1 MPIVYPMR
9 TFGRYRLG
17 MGITYKLLHD
27 RFGFD
32 FGQRYHLDLDY
43 RIKTT
48 MEIDR
53 MVFET
58 YGDLGLGY
66 EHPYPRSSIEPFGH
80 RFMPAMY
87 GCPCGY
93 AKDAEPWSRPR
104 VLSAEEIDN
113 LPPWIPELFEESEPV
128 RAVLSQYDQLKK
140 HYAPF
145 RVADKEFNPHY
156 RGMSSLQNLGS
167 AINTAFSVQG
177 DRLLLDYV
185 DAPETVGKF
194 YANITQ
200 LMLLCLER
208 FPREDGWPLTDIFV
222 GDCTVSMISPR
233 QYAALNAP
241 ADRRLMDYARSI
253 GARFMIHQDSD
264 VNPHLENYA
273 GLEYVQAF
281 DFGQD
286 TDFEKLGRLR
296 PQAAVNCILFPAW
309 IASHSPDDIRAELRR
324 LMQIGKLF
332 PSFTFTCLEL
342 DEKLDGDKIRAFF
355 ETFAQCARDV
365 GER

>member
-27 RFGFD
+27 RFGFQ
-32 FGQRYHLDLDY
+32 FGERYHRDLDY

-53 MVFET
+53 AVFEV
-58 YGDLGLGY
+58 YGEWGMGF
-66 EHPYPRSSIEPFGH
+66 ENPFPRASIEPFGH

-87 GCPCGY
+87 GCECGFGEE
-93 AKDAEPWSRPR
+93 AEPWSRPR
-104 VLSAEEIDN
+104 VLSAEEIEA
-113 LPPWIPELFEESEPV
+113 LQPWTVERFEKSEPV
-128 RAVLSQYDQLKK
+128 QAILSQLGQLKAR
-140 HYAPF
+140 YEPY

-156 RGMSSLQNLGS
+156 RGMSSLQSLGS
-167 AINTAFSVQG
+167 VINTAFSVQG
-177 DRLLLDYV
+177 DQLFLDYV
-185 DAPETVGKF
+185 DNPELVRKLYGS
-194 YANITQ
+194 ITQ
-200 LMLLCLER
+200 LMLFCLER
-208 FPREDGWPLTDIFV
+208 FSKEDGWPLTDIFV

-241 ADRRLMDYARSI
+241 EDQRLMDYARSI

-264 VNPHLENYA
+264 VNPHLEHYA

-286 TDFEKLGRLR
+286 TDFEKLSRLCPR
-296 PQAAVNCILFPAW
+296 AEVNCILFPAW
-309 IASHSPDDIRAELRR
+309 IASHTQTQIRDELMR
-324 LMQIGKLF
+324 LMQVGKQF
-332 PSFTFTCLEL
+332 RAFTFSCLEL
-342 DEKLDGDKIRAFF
+342 DTNLDGEPISTFF
-355 ETFAQCARDV
+355 ETFEQCARDAN
-365 GER
+365 

>member
-9 TFGRYRLG
+9 AFGRRRLG
-17 MGITYKLLHD
+17 LGITYKLLHD
-27 RFGFD
+27 RFGFNM
-32 FGQRYHLDLDY
+32 GERYHRDLDY

-53 MVFET
+53 AVFEV
-58 YGDLGLGY
+58 YGHLGLGY
-66 EHPYPRSSIEPFGH
+66 ENPFPRVSIEPFGH

-87 GCPCGY
+87 GCQCGF
-93 AKDAEPWSRPR
+93 AEDAEPWSRPR
-104 VLSAEEIDN
+104 ILSAEEIEA
-113 LPPWIPELFEESEPV
+113 LPPWTTERFEQSEPV
-128 RAVLSQYDQLKK
+128 AAVLSQLRQLKAG
-140 HYAPF
+140 YERYCVP
-145 RVADKEFNPHY
+145 DKQFNPHY
-156 RGMSSLQNLGS
+156 RGMSSLPNLGS
-167 AINTAFSVQG
+167 VINTAFSVQG
-177 DRLLLDYV
+177 DQLLMDYI
-185 DAPETVGKF
+185 DRPEVVQKL

-208 FPREDGWPLTDIFV
+208 FPKEDGWPLTDIFV

-241 ADRRLMDYARSI
+241 EDRRLMQYARSI

-264 VNPHLENYA
+264 VNPHLANYA

-296 PQAAVNCILFPAW
+296 PDTGVNCIVFPSW
-309 IASHSPDDIRAELRR
+309 IASHSADEIRAELLR
-324 LMQIGKLF
+324 LMRLGDRFQT
-332 PSFTFTCLEL
+332 FTFTCLEI
-342 DEKLDGDKIRAFF
+342 DTKLDGDPIFAFCK
-355 ETFAQCARDV
+355 TFRQCAQ
-365 GER
+365 ETHKQ